1 MKFVLIIVLNGWI
14 IPLFISLFSVI
25 SFLKLEV
32 SPVIYGNDK
41 VLSSFPY
48 LQLAE
53 QSLYVFIIWALLSVV
68 FKASKS
74 KSS

>member
-1 MKFVLIIVLNGWI
+1 MKRILIISLNGWV

-32 SPVIYGNDK
+32 SPVIYGHDK
-41 VLSSFPY
+41 VLNSFPY
-48 LQLAE
+48 MQLAE
-53 QSLYVFIIWALLSVV
+53 QSLYVFIIWVLLSVV
-68 FKASKS
+68 WKASRN